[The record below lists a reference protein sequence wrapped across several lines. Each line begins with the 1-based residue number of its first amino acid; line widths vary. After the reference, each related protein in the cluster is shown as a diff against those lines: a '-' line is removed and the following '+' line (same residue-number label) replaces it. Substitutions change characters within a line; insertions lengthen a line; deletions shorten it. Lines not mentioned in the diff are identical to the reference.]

1 MKLSSGNRIHDMSME
16 GDTAMKEKLEKQK
29 PVRIELSDDA
39 MALVTGGEGGNGGLR
54 CPICKQRFKTP
65 KALKTHTKNSHG

>member
-1 MKLSSGNRIHDMSME
+1 
-16 GDTAMKEKLEKQK
+16 MKEKLENKK
-29 PVRIELSDDA
+29 ESVIIKLSDDA

-65 KALKTHTKNSHG
+65 KELKTHTKNSHG